1 MATVPIVRKFPGAKR
16 VPAGKVFV
24 HGGGGYLDGVEC
36 EFAVAIKTG
45 PSGAA
50 YEVVA
55 YVFTEAHALL
65 FANAL
70 AATKQEGA

>member
-24 HGGGGYLDGVEC
+24 QGGGGYLDGVEC

-45 PSGAA
+45 PGDSA
-50 YEVVA
+50 YEAVA

-70 AATKQEGA
+70 AAAQEGGP